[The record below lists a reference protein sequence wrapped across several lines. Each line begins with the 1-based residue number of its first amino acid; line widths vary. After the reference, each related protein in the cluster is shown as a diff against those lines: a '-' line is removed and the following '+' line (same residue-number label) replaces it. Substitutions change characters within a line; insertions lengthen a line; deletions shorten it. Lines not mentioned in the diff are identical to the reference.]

1 MSNTITTK
9 HPDKPPTPR
18 TDGKAQAPQQGP
30 ETESDAGE
38 EDPGAALDMPS
49 TREAM
54 APDAPRQDKGGD
66 ALGGGR
72 K

>member
-1 MSNTITTK
+1 MGNAATKTK
-9 HPDKPPTPR
+9 HPEQPRADKA
-18 TDGKAQAPQQGP
+18 KAPGPQRGP

-38 EDPGAALDMPS
+38 EDPGAALDMPG

-54 APDAPRQDKGGD
+54 APGLPQQEKGD